1 MAKKKEAPIINYYL
15 AIGVVNAL
23 VIFLAPS
30 LLTDGVVLGTNTIPP
45 VVAALIAGVVLTLV
59 VSLVDP
65 LLKQAKLKV
74 TNEWVW
80 GTIYGL
86 VNIITVW
93 AIARGAVYTGVG
105 ITSFFVAVVLGIVLM
120 LLQWGVWKLMLGK
133 K

>member
-1 MAKKKEAPIINYYL
+1 MAKKKEAPITNYYL
-15 AIGVVNAL
+15 AIGAVNAI
-23 VIFLAPS
+23 VIYLAPS
-30 LLTDGVVLGTNTIPP
+30 VLTDGVVLGTNTIPP

-65 LLKQAKLKV
+65 ILKQAKLKV

-80 GTIYGL
+80 GAIYGV
-86 VNIITVW
+86 VNIVTVW

-105 ITSFFVAVVLGIVLM
+105 ITSFFVAIMLGIVLL

>member
-15 AIGVVNAL
+15 AIGAVNAI
-23 VIFLAPS
+23 VIYLAPS

-45 VVAALIAGVVLTLV
+45 VVAALIAGIVLTLV

-80 GTIYGL
+80 GAIYGV
-86 VNIITVW
+86 VNIVTVW

-105 ITSFFVAVVLGIVLM
+105 ITSFFVAIVLGFVLL

-133 K
+133 M